1 MAKLIYAD
9 HNATTPLGEQ
19 ARAAMIGA
27 MDLWGNPSSSHGIGR
42 LARVAMEQARG
53 QVAAACGVPT
63 REVVFTSGG
72 SEANAM
78 ALLGLYFGQK
88 DRTFISTDTEH
99 SSVRD
104 CFGFLE
110 SRGGRVAKARVL
122 PSGEVDLDH
131 LESLLKLAHSPVV
144 SLMAANNETGVL
156 LRFSEVAEAC
166 RRYGALFH
174 TDCVQSFGKLPP
186 GDWNA
191 ADLVTVSA
199 HKIYGPKGVGALFVR
214 NEAKL
219 VALPFGGTQE
229 VKRRGGTQ
237 NVVGIVGFG
246 AAAEALPSEFFP
258 SSLRDRFES
267 LLVSSLPGV
276 SVNGSQALRVGNT
289 SNVRFEGVLAE
300 VLLSILDLAGV
311 CVSAGSACS
320 SGSTNPS
327 SVLVT
332 MGLTKDQAREC
343 VRFSWGST
351 TSEEDIHHVASVVID
366 NVRRIR
372 SRRVSETPAKCGAI
386 SANSSTP

>member
-1 MAKLIYAD
+1 MTKLIYAD
-9 HNATTPLGEQ
+9 HNATTPLGE
-19 ARAAMIGA
+19 AAKTAMLQA

-42 LARVAMEQARG
+42 LARVAMEQARS
-53 QVAAACGVPT
+53 QVASRCGVAAK
-63 REVVFTSGG
+63 EVVFTSGG

-78 ALLGLYFGQK
+78 ALLGVYFGQK

-104 CFGFLE
+104 CFSFIE
-110 SRGGRVAKARVL
+110 SRGGAVAKARVL

-131 LESLLKLAHSPVV
+131 LEAILKNANSPVV
-144 SLMAANNETGVL
+144 SLMAANNETGVRTL
-156 LRFSEVAEAC
+156 VPEVALLC
-166 RRYGALFH
+166 KRYGALFH

-186 GDWNA
+186 AEWNA

-199 HKIYGPKGVGALFVR
+199 HKVYGPKGVGALFVR
-214 NEAKL
+214 NDTKL

-246 AAAEALPSEFFP
+246 AAAEALPTDFFP
-258 SSLRDRFES
+258 SSLRDKFES
-267 LLVSSLPGV
+267 LLLAALPGV
-276 SVNGSQALRVGNT
+276 TVNGAEALRVGNT
-289 SNVRFEGVLAE
+289 SNVRFEGVLSE

-332 MGLTKDQAREC
+332 MGLTKDQARES
-343 VRFSWGST
+343 VRFSWGSS

-372 SRRVSETPAKCGAI
+372 SRRVPQSRP
-386 SANSSTP
+386 SAEL

>member
-1 MAKLIYAD
+1 MTKLIYAD
-9 HNATTPLGEQ
+9 HNATTPLGES
-19 ARAAMIGA
+19 AKAAMVHA
-27 MDLWGNPSSSHGIGR
+27 LDLWGNPSSSHRIGR
-42 LARVAMEQARG
+42 QARVAMETARA
-53 QVAAACGVPT
+53 QVAGRCDVPAK
-63 REVVFTSGG
+63 EVVFTSGG

-88 DRTFISTDTEH
+88 DRAFISTDTEH

-104 CFGFLE
+104 CFSFIE
-110 SRGGRVAKARVL
+110 SRGGHVSKARVL

-131 LESLLKLAHSPVV
+131 LESLLKGVHSPVV

-156 LRFSEVAEAC
+156 TPVHEVARLC
-166 RRYGALFH
+166 KSYGAIYH

-186 GDWNA
+186 ADWNC

-199 HKIYGPKGVGALFVR
+199 HKIYGPKGVGAVFVR
-214 NEAKL
+214 NETKL

-246 AAAEALPSEFFP
+246 AAAQSLPTEFFA
-258 SSLRDRFES
+258 SALRDKFES
-267 LLVSSLPGV
+267 LLVSALPFV
-276 SVNGSQALRVGNT
+276 SVNGGGAQRVGNT

-320 SGSTNPS
+320 SGSTNAS

-343 VRFSWGST
+343 VRFSWGSS

-372 SRRVSETPAKCGAI
+372 SRRVSESRL
-386 SANSSTP
+386 SAEL